1 MEKNT
6 LELKQGTESKVFQPY
21 REVHFWS
28 FGLLFSHPDVQHAE
42 LEKKKSYLSSSALI
56 WKASSSQS
64 NNLCVNSLTSCC

>member
-1 MEKNT
+1 MEKNPEVLTCMEKNT

-42 LEKKKSYLSSSALI
+42 LGKK
-56 WKASSSQS
+56 
-64 NNLCVNSLTSCC
+64 NLTSLLQL

>member
-42 LEKKKSYLSSSALI
+42 LEKKILPLFFSF
-56 WKASSSQS
+56 
-64 NNLCVNSLTSCC
+64 NLEGIF

>member
-1 MEKNT
+1 MEKKT

-42 LEKKKSYLSSSALI
+42 LEKKKILPLFFSF
-56 WKASSSQS
+56 
-64 NNLCVNSLTSCC
+64 NLEGIF